1 MAERTASGWFIV
13 FEGIEG
19 AGKSTQIE
27 LLAGRLRAR
36 GLDPVLTREPGGTPL
51 GEKLR
56 EYLLAKHK
64 ARPDPRVEAFLMV
77 ADRADHVIR
86 VLRPSL
92 EQGRMVLCDRYEDAT
107 HAYQGGGSGVENQHL
122 VALNRL
128 ATGGL
133 RPDVVVFLDLPAA
146 DAAQRLRC
154 RGTVDADR
162 FESEPETFFARV
174 RKSYLELASREP
186 GRWLILD
193 ARRAK
198 EELAD
203 DIENRV
209 MELLKAGP
217 TVSGVSP
224 RTFRTG

>member
-1 MAERTASGWFIV
+1 
-13 FEGIEG
+13 
-19 AGKSTQIE
+19 
-27 LLAGRLRAR
+27 
-36 GLDPVLTREPGGTPL
+36 
-51 GEKLR
+51 
-56 EYLLAKHK
+56 
-64 ARPDPRVEAFLMV
+64 MV

-92 EQGRMVLCDRYEDAT
+92 AQGRIVLCDRYEDAT
-107 HAYQGGGSGVENQHL
+107 YAYQGGGSGVESEKL
-122 VALNRL
+122 VELNHI

-146 DAAQRLRC
+146 DAVERLRC
-154 RGTVDADR
+154 RGTIDTDR

-174 RKSYLELASREP
+174 QQSYLELASRES

-193 ARRAK
+193 ACRDEAN
-198 EELAD
+198 LAD

-209 MELLKAGP
+209 MKLLKAGP

-224 RTFRTG
+224 KTFRTG